1 MRKRT
6 YLDKKSCNIILKSEF
21 CKSEIYLLL
30 YNHIKKYKRFSSEDV
45 LTYPELKKYV
55 STHEIILR
63 ESRLEWIIDQ
73 NPSSTVQLDNPPD
86 CTICPAK
93 KLLNFCRLRNQKNND
108 IIYVGTECA
117 KNFEDDQIEQIGN
130 AIRNGYQI
138 KRIHILEEQIPDIKA
153 TIEQFKNQYD
163 EYLLPTKIYT
173 DLTTN
178 YDNLTETYN
187 GFIKKKG
194 NATVKEIQT
203 CIDSL
208 NKLLLERKNIS
219 PDILQ
224 YIHSNQQKWNFP
236 TPSIITWINRAS
248 STVHTF
254 DLKNKIRETHGLVTE
269 LTVHRIF
276 EPKFMKTVLSEISKN
291 LHHIDFI
298 EKISNANSKE
308 IKVQLF
314 FNKQRLTVRYDY
326 SNFILNLGVD
336 ILYKH
341 DIHTN
346 FTDFIKEASYDL
358 ESYKKILD
366 YYINKSRKNFREI
379 HNPRINDQLIYN
391 FEGKYYFFD
400 TQHINTNL
408 LKIYFEDKISKE
420 DAFKL
425 LIENNRRIIDKAQYN
440 KEEELHREI
449 TRRMS

>member
-6 YLDKKSCNIILKSEF
+6 YLDKKSCNIILASEF
-21 CKSEIYLLL
+21 CKSENYLLL
-30 YNHIKKYKRFSSEDV
+30 YNHLKKYNRFSSEDV

-55 STHEIILR
+55 STYEIILR

-73 NPSSTVQLDNPPD
+73 NPSSIMQLDNPPD
-86 CTICPAK
+86 CNICPAK

-138 KRIHILEEQIPDIKA
+138 KRIHILEEHIPDIKA

-163 EYLLPTKIYT
+163 EYLLPTKIYI
-173 DLTTN
+173 
-178 YDNLTETYN
+178 NLTKNYVNLMETYN

-194 NATVKEIQT
+194 NATVKETQT

-208 NKLLLERKNIS
+208 NQLLLERKNIS
-219 PDILQ
+219 LKISQ
-224 YIHSNQQKWNFP
+224 YIHSYQRNWNFP
-236 TPSIITWINRAS
+236 TPSIITWIKKAS
-248 STVHTF
+248 SRNHTF
-254 DLKNKIRETHGLVTE
+254 DLKNTIRETHGLVTE

-276 EPKFMKTVLSEISKN
+276 EPKFMKTVLSKISKN

-308 IKVQLF
+308 IKAQLY

-346 FTDFIKEASYDL
+346 FKDFIKEASYDL
-358 ESYKKILD
+358 ESYKRILD
-366 YYINKSRKNFREI
+366 YYIYKSRKNFYEI
-379 HNPRINDQLIYN
+379 HNPRITDQLIYS
-391 FEGKYYFFD
+391 FESKYYYFD
-400 TQHINTNL
+400 TQHFNANL
-408 LKIYFEDKISKE
+408 LEGYFEDKITKE

-425 LIENNRRIIDKAQYN
+425 LIENSRRIIDKAQYN
-440 KEEELHREI
+440 IEEELHREI
-449 TRRMS
+449 TRKMS